1 MARIGPTIPQ
11 PMTTISHLSISTP
24 FSYRMHVFAA
34 RHVCRGLG
42 SRGEGPAVPS
52 PQHAA
57 APRGFEKLL
66 LVRAGEFIEKRIQE
80 RIHACRSHQA
90 GRWDRLIWFQL
101 DLGIT
106 KDICR
111 GGGSVPVR
119 GRVRPPT
126 KRRKVTVLVRARVL
140 GWLIEA
146 MPRGLHRRL
155 SIED

>member
-1 MARIGPTIPQ
+1 MARIGHTIPQ

-24 FSYRMHVFAA
+24 FSYPMHVFAA

-57 APRGFEKLL
+57 DPRGFEKLL
-66 LVRAGEFIEKRIQE
+66 LVRADKFIEKRIQE

-90 GRWDRLIWFQL
+90 GRWDRLIWFQSQKSLLNPCRL

-119 GRVRPPT
+119 DRVRPPT

-140 GWLIEA
+140 GRLIEA
-146 MPRGLHRRL
+146 M
-155 SIED
+155 